1 MIQKIKVDG
10 MRCEHC
16 KKRIETALSC
26 EGFTAKADI
35 SSGVV
40 TVEGDNAELSALQT
54 IIEDLGFDYLGQA

>member
-35 SSGVV
+35 
-40 TVEGDNAELSALQT
+40 
-54 IIEDLGFDYLGQA
+54 